1 MTSTHGQDEQ
11 PRERW
16 PVNKSPGLAADDPRI
31 VSDRGGSEPGE
42 TRVLEKS
49 AAQAGTADRLP
60 GEVDFSTYVH
70 QELSRRGFG
79 HPDGGDATDGG
90 GATAV
95 AEEVRPDERARAGD
109 GRVYRSGEVPPG
121 EAHLGEAFAGP
132 GNDTVLGLDYTMVA
146 PRSPV
151 LPDEQWA
158 SALRSFARA
167 AVWAL
172 PVSALLLALSAVFG
186 WPTETTESI
195 LVSPGTWVVVTS
207 LGLGLWLVGV
217 VGLAAL
223 GANSRVRLWGYVA
236 VVASA
241 LGVAL
246 LAPVVGAVG
255 LARPAISRTV
265 AAADDARIAEV
276 GADIHARL
284 LDNTVGRWLV
294 VGGGV
299 LLAIGAF
306 AVAGAIL
313 GSRVLQRHDGWLV
326 LLGLGI
332 AVLAAYLSW
341 EFLLVLSGMVILAGT
356 LGLSYTVSRLAPDG
370 SPPPAY

>member
-11 PRERW
+11 PRHRW
-16 PVNKSPGLAADDPRI
+16 PVNESPGLAADDPRL
-31 VSDRGGSEPGE
+31 VSGRGGSESGE

-49 AAQAGTADRLP
+49 AARAETADGLSGDDRLP
-60 GEVDFSTYVH
+60 GDVDFATYVN
-70 QELSRRGFG
+70 QELSRRGYG
-79 HPDGGDATDGG
+79 QPDGGDAAAGG
-90 GATAV
+90 GATTT
-95 AEEVRPDERARAGD
+95 AERPDGQRAGD
-109 GRVYRSGEVPPG
+109 GRVYRSGEVPTG
-121 EAHLGEAFAGP
+121 EAP
-132 GNDTVLGLDYTMVA
+132 SRPYTVLGLDYTTIA

-158 SALRSFARA
+158 SALRSFARV

-172 PVSALLLALSAVFG
+172 PVAALLLALSAVFS
-186 WPTETTESI
+186 WPTETSESI

-223 GANSRVRLWGYVA
+223 AANSRVRLWGYVA

-255 LARPAISRTV
+255 LARPAISRAV
-265 AAADDARIAEV
+265 VAADDARVAEV
-276 GADIHARL
+276 GADIHTRL
-284 LDNTVGRWLV
+284 LDHAVGRWLV

-299 LLAIGAF
+299 LLAIGVF

-313 GSRVLQRHDGWLV
+313 GSRVLQRYDGWLV
-326 LLGLGI
+326 LLGLGV
-332 AVLAAYLSW
+332 AVMAAYLSW
-341 EFLLVLSGMVILAGT
+341 EFLLVLAGMVILAGT
-356 LGLSYTVSRLAPDG
+356 LGLAYTVSRLAPDG